1 MCTSGQILRILHLI
15 GLALYEEQD
24 DVDKNIQSLENKET
38 YLFKFLEKSVLSKK
52 KSSLFSI
59 KSFKTEDNL
68 VKILDDLINM
78 DKNDSFKQMAIWV
91 NDYLLKLLKLKHK
104 IDQHK
109 IQLDKEVLSK
119 LDAEKE
125 LKDKKK
131 KEIAEK
137 RRAKILAQLSFQSKK
152 FIESNKNFYE
162 ETKISSL
169 ASETKKND
177 DISME
182 CEKKLEEVVCIGP
195 EQKKNCSTLIKTRRC
210 ILCQEE
216 EEINLK
222 YSPMVLCSYVQM

>member
-131 KEIAEK
+131 KK
-137 RRAKILAQLSFQSKK
+137 
-152 FIESNKNFYE
+152 
-162 ETKISSL
+162 
-169 ASETKKND
+169 
-177 DISME
+177 
-182 CEKKLEEVVCIGP
+182 
-195 EQKKNCSTLIKTRRC
+195 
-210 ILCQEE
+210 
-216 EEINLK
+216 
-222 YSPMVLCSYVQM
+222 